1 MTSREFNMSATDA
14 EEDLPELDDETVV
27 RYVCRLGTV

>member
-14 EEDLPELDDETVV
+14 EEDPPEPGDETVV
-27 RYVCRLGTV
+27 RYVRRLGTV